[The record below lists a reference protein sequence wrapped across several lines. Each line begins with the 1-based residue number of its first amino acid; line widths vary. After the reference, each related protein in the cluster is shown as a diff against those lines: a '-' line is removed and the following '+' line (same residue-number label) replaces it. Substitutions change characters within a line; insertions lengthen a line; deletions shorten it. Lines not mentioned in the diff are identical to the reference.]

1 MLSHKSEQGE
11 EIAQGDG
18 FCLDEEL
25 KSLDTKDFYNLVQNL
40 IRKNPEVH
48 RLVLEWF
55 KEKAKTS
62 RVAEK
67 EILIVSRQDIW
78 LRSSAFILTC

>member
-1 MLSHKSEQGE
+1 MSSHESE
-11 EIAQGDG
+11 G

-25 KSLDTKDFYNLVQNL
+25 RSLDTKDFYNLVQNL
-40 IRKNPEVH
+40 IRKNPEVN

-55 KEKAKTS
+55 KEKAKAS

-67 EILIVSRQDIW
+67 EITTLNDELLIK
-78 LRSSAFILTC
+78 C